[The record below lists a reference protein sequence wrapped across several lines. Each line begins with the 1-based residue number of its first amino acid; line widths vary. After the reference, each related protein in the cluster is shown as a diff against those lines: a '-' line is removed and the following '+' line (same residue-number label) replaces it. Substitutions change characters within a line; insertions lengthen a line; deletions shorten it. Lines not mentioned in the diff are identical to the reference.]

1 MPSALRTIANALM
14 SGIACGVIL
23 LLSAAL
29 LVAPVALVWWSM
41 AVMLGAK

>member
-1 MPSALRTIANALM
+1 MTRTLANAIL
-14 SGIACGVIL
+14 SAIVCGVIL
-23 LLSAAL
+23 LLSAAI